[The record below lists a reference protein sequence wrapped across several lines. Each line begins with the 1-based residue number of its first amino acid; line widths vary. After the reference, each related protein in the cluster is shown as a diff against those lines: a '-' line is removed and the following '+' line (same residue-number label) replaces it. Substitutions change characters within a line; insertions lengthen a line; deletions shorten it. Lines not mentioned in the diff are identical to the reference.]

1 MTAVKPETSHSHQ
14 NGLVPAA
21 RASAW
26 LTVAAVMIVAVV
38 VAVAAV
44 VGVAVVAAVGRS

>member
-1 MTAVKPETSHSHQ
+1 MTSVKPETSHSHK
-14 NGLVPAA
+14 NDLVPAA

-26 LTVAAVMIVAVV
+26 LTVAAVIIVAVV

-44 VGVAVVAAVGRS
+44 VGDAAAAVGRS